1 MNHRNYGD
9 SLVNLV
15 GLQKQLLPKNP
26 ATSAL
31 VGCQSW
37 EVQLDGIV
45 KTLLT
50 KEEKEQLNEYHLE
63 VYEKLSPY
71 LNEKEKEFLKEYTKS
86 I

>member
-1 MNHRNYGD
+1 
-9 SLVNLV
+9 
-15 GLQKQLLPKNP
+15 
-26 ATSAL
+26 
-31 VGCQSW
+31 
-37 EVQLDGIV
+37 LDGIV

>member
-1 MNHRNYGD
+1 
-9 SLVNLV
+9 
-15 GLQKQLLPKNP
+15 
-26 ATSAL
+26 ATPAL